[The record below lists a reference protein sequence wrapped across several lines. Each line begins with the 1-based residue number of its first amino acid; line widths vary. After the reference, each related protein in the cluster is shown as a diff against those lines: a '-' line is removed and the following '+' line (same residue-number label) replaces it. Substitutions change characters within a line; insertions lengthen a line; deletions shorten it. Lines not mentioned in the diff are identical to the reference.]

1 VFNGFNSIIGALP
14 PTIGVK
20 DPETRQVLDAL
31 ISHLDLRGGNSKET
45 TDDRYVTV
53 RDLKAAGEGRS
64 SVLERM
70 GSGGSS
76 GGVNQEAVR
85 AVQGLQNN
93 IRESLIYQLLETPIQ
108 LVDLAPIRT
117 RIDSV
122 LQIAETGI
130 SAVNTALTT
139 ATESLTSQINAA
151 VSRLGDAEAAII
163 KEEETRATE
172 TSALT
177 KSLEAAVSRIGTS
190 ESAIVTETQ
199 TRSSKDNSL
208 AEAINTIWAAV
219 GNGEA
224 VIQDSVLAA
233 VTPAAI
239 EASKFSQL
247 QIALKDPDDETKYI
261 SSAAIRQDAS
271 AALTATGKLEARYT
285 VKIDLNG
292 YITGFGLASTENN
305 GTPTSDFQVRADRFS
320 IVSPTGDNS
329 SALILT
335 NNTLKVYDEQGRLR
349 VRIGN
354 LSK

>member
-1 VFNGFNSIIGALP
+1 MFNGFNSIVGALP

-31 ISHLDLRGGNSKET
+31 IGHLDLRGGNSKEKS
-45 TDDRYVTV
+45 DDRYITV
-53 RDLKAAGEGRS
+53 RDLKAASEGRAS
-64 SVLERM
+64 RLESM
-70 GSGGSS
+70 GSTGSP
-76 GGVNQEAVR
+76 GGVNQEAVQ
-85 AVQGLQNN
+85 AVQNLQNN
-93 IRESLIYQLLETPIQ
+93 IRDSLIYQLLETPIQ
-108 LVDLAPIRT
+108 LIDLAPIRT

-151 VSRLGDAEAAII
+151 VSRLGEAEAAIVS
-163 KEEETRATE
+163 EATTRATQ

-177 KSLEAAVSRIGTS
+177 TSLNAAISRIGTS

-199 TRSSKDNSL
+199 TRSSRDSSL

-247 QIALKDPDDETKYI
+247 QIALRDPSNPSRYI

-271 AALTATGKLEARYT
+271 AALTATGRLEARYT
-285 VKIDLNG
+285 VKVDLNG
-292 YITGFGLASTENN
+292 YITGFGLAATENN

-320 IVSPTGDNS
+320 IVSPTGTNK

-335 NNTLKVYDEQGRLR
+335 NNTLKVYDENGRLR

-354 LSK
+354 LNA